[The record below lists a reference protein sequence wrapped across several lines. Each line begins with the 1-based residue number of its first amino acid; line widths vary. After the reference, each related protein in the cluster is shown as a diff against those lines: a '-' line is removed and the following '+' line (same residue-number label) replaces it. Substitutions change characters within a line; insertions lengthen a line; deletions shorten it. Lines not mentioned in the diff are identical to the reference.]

1 MTPDEVIG
9 MTWRN
14 ILVVILAMG
23 AGLGCAGAQ
32 GSSAVPQP
40 KPLAGSV
47 AGHVGWPKGKAGD
60 VSSVDG
66 LMVALYDVISG
77 PAGKPRDWDR
87 FRSLF
92 APDGRLGIVRV
103 DHPAVDGQPAKPGDV
118 YFLTPDM
125 YVERDAP
132 FFAKEGFFEH
142 GIANRV
148 EQFGNL
154 VSVWSTYESRHA
166 PEDAKP
172 FARGINS
179 IQLVKAQGRWWIA
192 SIIWEDEREGLVL
205 PEKYL
210 KP

>member
-1 MTPDEVIG
+1 MWDEVIG
-9 MTWRN
+9 MTWRSV
-14 ILVVILAMG
+14 LVVVVAMG
-23 AGLGCAGAQ
+23 VSLGSAGAQ

-40 KPLAGSV
+40 KPLVGSV
-47 AGHVGWPKGKAGD
+47 AGHVGWPKGKAED
-60 VSSVDG
+60 VSSIDG
-66 LMVALYDVISG
+66 LMAALYDVISG

-192 SIIWEDEREGLVL
+192 SILWEDEREGLAL